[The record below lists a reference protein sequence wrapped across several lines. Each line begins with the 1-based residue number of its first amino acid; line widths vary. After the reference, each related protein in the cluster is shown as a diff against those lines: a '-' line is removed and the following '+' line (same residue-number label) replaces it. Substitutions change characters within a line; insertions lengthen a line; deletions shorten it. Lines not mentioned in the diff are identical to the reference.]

1 MDEKDAND
9 LLIEITKGME
19 SIPFI
24 SYAAIVENPL
34 HKNYYFIEYGLFEK
48 YRIFQYEHSKKWSIK
63 DKDKDNNDLYAFLK
77 NSYLS
82 NLESNLDDQK
92 SVFNPSEMFKKETSY
107 ITFPSSGV
115 EALYNEKS
123 KNDKEEKVITG
134 GVSIGNLKIDDKG
147 GTLGAL
153 FFLQNNDKLYAI
165 TNSHVVAN
173 GDSKINEEIHSPSL
187 IHNHPELRHHKIG
200 ELKRWFHN
208 SRMDVAIVEITNEKK
223 FPLQSGDRICKTPFK
238 GLNIPKKN
246 SLVYKVGY
254 NGKGCGYIRSLNA
267 SFRIDSS
274 YNGERKPIIMTNQIM
289 IENINV
295 GKGDSGSVITNENR
309 EVVGVLFARD
319 KEAKRSFFTPINN
332 IFVKEGGNDI
342 NKNPPYNFHEFL
354 QK

>member
-24 SYAAIVENPL
+24 SYAAVVENPL

-48 YRIFQYEHSKKWSIK
+48 YRIFQYEHSKKWSIRNK
-63 DKDKDNNDLYAFLK
+63 ENSGLYTFLK
-77 NSYLS
+77 NSNLS
-82 NLESNLDDQK
+82 DLESDLYDQK
-92 SVFNPSEMFKKETSY
+92 PVINLSEMFKKETSY

-115 EALYNEKS
+115 ETLHKEKS
-123 KNDKEEKVITG
+123 KNDKEERIITG
-134 GVSIGNLKIDDKG
+134 GISIGNLNIDDKG

-153 FFLQNNDKLYAI
+153 FYLQKNDKLYAI

-173 GDSKINEEIHSPSL
+173 GDSKINEEIHFPSL
-187 IHNHPELRHHKIG
+187 IHDLPKLRHHKIG
-200 ELKRWFHN
+200 ELKKWFHN
-208 SRMDVAIVEITNEKK
+208 SKMDVAIVEITNEKK
-223 FPLQSGDRICKTPFK
+223 YPLQSGDRICKTPFK
-238 GLNIPKKN
+238 GLNTPKKN

-254 NGKGCGYIRSLNA
+254 NGKSCGHIRSLNA

-289 IENINV
+289 IENIDV

-319 KEAKRSFFTPINN
+319 KEAKRSFFTPING
-332 IFVKEGGNDI
+332 IFVNEGGNDI

-354 QK
+354 Q